1 MDHNK
6 DKRGERGRMN
16 RKMERGSNRR
26 KEAVITRDGGGEGEM
41 KNEQRKGRKQP
52 LGREQESEAEIIIII
67 MQ

>member
-26 KEAVITRDGGGEGEM
+26 KEAVITRDGGGEGVM
-41 KNEQRKGRKQP
+41 KK
-52 LGREQESEAEIIIII
+52 
-67 MQ
+67 